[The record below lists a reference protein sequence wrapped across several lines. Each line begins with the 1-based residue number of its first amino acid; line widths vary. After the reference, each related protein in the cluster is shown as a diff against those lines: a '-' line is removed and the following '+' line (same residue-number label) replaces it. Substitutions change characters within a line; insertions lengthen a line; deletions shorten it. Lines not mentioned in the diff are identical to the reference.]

1 MIKFSF
7 NLRLTLARKNKVWQ
21 IKTIILG
28 PYHTNGSEKSH
39 HVIFLNSKKKINVNN
54 WMLVYTV
61 YFNTKHWNN
70 PMEPRFKSF
79 VIISKNDYRD
89 GICTRF
95 NILI

>member
-7 NLRLTLARKNKVWQ
+7 NLRLTLAGKNKVWQ

-28 PYHTNGSEKSH
+28 PYHANGSEKS

-61 YFNTKHWNN
+61 YFNTKHL
-70 PMEPRFKSF
+70 F
-79 VIISKNDYRD
+79 
-89 GICTRF
+89 
-95 NILI
+95 